1 MTITDLLHQEV
12 VPAIGCT
19 EPIAVALCVAKAKE
33 ELGQEPED
41 IVVRLSKNIYKNAMA
56 VGIPNTGMTGLPI
69 AIALGAT
76 AGHSAY
82 RLEVLRDADEAA
94 VAYAKA
100 YMERTPIR
108 IEVAEEAPDILYI
121 HTMVRAGEA
130 KAAATIQGTHTHFVE
145 RPSCDCLTADADR
158 PLTLTDHATHCQTE
172 IVSDTKSIGQ
182 QSAQSETLLPSL
194 RTVWEYAMSV
204 DLGEVAWLQEGAE
217 MNIRAAET
225 SFSSNYGHGLG
236 RLLHNARKLSD
247 DSPTANADRS
257 LTLTDHASRCR
268 TDIEPIHN
276 QSLSEAV
283 RQQSDRSAKR
293 SDSEAVGQQNCQIGD
308 VFGDTLF
315 TKILS
320 YTCGACDARMSG
332 AMVQV
337 MSNSGS
343 GNQGISCSV
352 PVYLYAKE
360 RSCSREQTLRALT
373 LSNLTVVYIK
383 QSLGRLSALCGCV
396 VAATG
401 SAVGITYLMGG
412 GYEEITY
419 AIKNMIAN
427 ISGMIC
433 DGAKPGCALKVTSGV
448 GTAILSASLAMQHS
462 YADASEGIVEEDID
476 RTIHNLTR
484 IGHDGMTQTDDLI
497 LDIMT
502 HKEI

>member
-100 YMERTPIR
+100 YMERTSIR
-108 IEVAEEAPDILYI
+108 IEVAEDAPDILYI

-130 KAAATIQGTHTHFVE
+130 KATATIQGTHTHFLPPEEEAVKK
-145 RPSCDCLTADADR
+145 
-158 PLTLTDHATHCQTE
+158 HHCTN
-172 IVSDTKSIGQ
+172 I
-182 QSAQSETLLPSL
+182 SETNTVAKADILPSL
-194 RTVWEYAMSV
+194 RTVWDYAMTV
-204 DLGEVAWLQEGAE
+204 DLEEVAWLQEGAE

-225 SFSSNYGHGLG
+225 SFHGNYGHGLG
-236 RLLHNARKLSD
+236 RLLHSSTQAHLSN
-247 DSPTANADRS
+247 S
-257 LTLTDHASRCR
+257 
-268 TDIEPIHN
+268 
-276 QSLSEAV
+276 QLS
-283 RQQSDRSAKR
+283 
-293 SDSEAVGQQNCQIGD
+293 NCQIQS

-401 SAVGITYLMGG
+401 SAAGITYLMGG
-412 GYEEITY
+412 GYEEVTY

-502 HKEI
+502 HKR